1 MPVGKR
7 RTHVT
12 KISTPAR
19 EARTLSRCEPLK
31 GWHVECKIPGMRM
44 LIIAALFMSVVVP
57 NSSAVEPASQ
67 LPSEQQVLT
76 FIGNTIDWYRQLP
89 TSQRIGSDAA
99 DLFFLEDN
107 RPTAIEIVRLS
118 FQFGKAIAAIEL
130 PDPRGIQVGRAH
142 ATRSIR
148 MAGKLPL

>member
-1 MPVGKR
+1 M
-7 RTHVT
+7 
-12 KISTPAR
+12 
-19 EARTLSRCEPLK
+19 
-31 GWHVECKIPGMRM
+31 PGMRM

-57 NSSAVEPASQ
+57 NSSAAEPASQ

-76 FIGNTIDWYRQLP
+76 FIGSTIDWYRQLP

-118 FQFGKAIAAIEL
+118 FQFGKAIAAIESADHAN
-130 PDPRGIQVGRAH
+130 PGRAH
-142 ATRSIR
+142 PPTGSCHICSR
-148 MAGKLPL
+148 